1 MVTKSKLKILII
13 KNQGN
18 EQLKDVSCYNPHPRF
33 LDRLEKYYKHL
44 ERQATMQ
51 TNQKLIA

>member
-1 MVTKSKLKILII
+1 
-13 KNQGN
+13 
-18 EQLKDVSCYNPHPRF
+18 
-33 LDRLEKYYKHL
+33 LDRLEKYYKHI

>member
-1 MVTKSKLKILII
+1 MMKILII

-33 LDRLEKYYKHL
+33 LDRLEKYYKHS
-44 ERQATMQ
+44 ERQATKQ